1 MKTEG
6 KKGVKAAEAD
16 TVTGVCVCVC
26 VCVRTWVIYCRR
38 KFFFDRFS

>member
-26 VCVRTWVIYCRR
+26 VCVCAYLGDILQ
-38 KFFFDRFS
+38 KEIFL